1 MAIGCYGSVAAS
13 HHFTTQAAGIG
24 QKQTFISDKFE
35 SALVASE
42 RLAVRADHEFLAPQV
57 LNDEWAVV

>member
-1 MAIGCYGSVAAS
+1 MGENRVGRRAA
-13 HHFTTQAAGIG
+13 FG
-24 QKQTFISDKFE
+24 QKQTFMGGKFG